1 MNRPNRGMVTLATP
15 ALQLTPADHA
25 RFIEVPFELPAG
37 AEALVV
43 TCSVAG
49 QDRAGTFVD
58 LGLCDPE
65 RVRGWSGGARSE
77 LVLSAEWTT
86 PGYLPG
92 PLQPGRWQVL
102 IASNR
107 IPAASVQIA
116 LSIVYQPGRSLTTV
130 TQQPESRWLRGD
142 LHMHSVHSDGE
153 YALGEVFKLCEAAG
167 LDFISVTDHNT
178 ISQNLVPAPATALIR
193 IPGVELTTYR
203 GHSNLLGVAAPIND
217 FRVRSQAELEQR
229 LHYARQQGARIVLN
243 HPFDPGCGWEWDWTI
258 DYDWFEVWNGPWRSI
273 NQQALDWWHAQLVSG
288 RRLVAVA
295 GSDTHRPHQYVKH
308 GYPCSWVY
316 SASPTADAILDAI
329 DQGHLVLSYAPDGPR
344 IELRYGAWMV
354 GDLVPAS
361 AQLCDLQLQ
370 VTQLLPQDVVK
381 LISEQGVEHELT
393 ISPGETDIEH
403 RWPAA
408 ARRFGRV
415 EVWRFFPQVQQ
426 MLIAALSN
434 PIYFA

>member
-1 MNRPNRGMVTLATP
+1 MDRLNSGMVTLATP

-25 RFIEVPFELPAG
+25 RFIEIPFELPAG

-49 QDRAGTFVD
+49 QDRAGTYVD
-58 LGLCDPE
+58 LGLCDPQ

-77 LVLSAEWTT
+77 LVISAEWTT

-92 PLQPGRWQVL
+92 PLEPGRWNVL

-107 IPAASVQIA
+107 IPAAGVQVA
-116 LSIVYQPGRSLTTV
+116 LAIKYQPRRSHSTATDRLAAG
-130 TQQPESRWLRGD
+130 WLRGD

-153 YALGEVFKLCEAAG
+153 YTLGEVFKLCEATG

-178 ISQNLVPAPATALIR
+178 ISQNLVPAPPTELIR

-203 GHSNLLGVAAPIND
+203 GHSNLLGIAAPVDD

-229 LHYARQQGARIVLN
+229 LSHARQQGARIVLN
-243 HPFDPGCGWEWDWTI
+243 HPFDPGCGWEWDWAI
-258 DYDWFEVWNGPWRSI
+258 DYDWLEVWNGPWRAV
-273 NQQALDWWHAQLVSG
+273 NQQALDWWHAQLVGG

-316 SASPTADAILDAI
+316 SASRTAEAILAAI

-344 IELRYGAWMV
+344 IELRCGDWMV
-354 GDLVPAS
+354 GDVVPA
-361 AQLCDLQLQ
+361 QDQRPTLDLQ
-370 VTQLLPQDVVK
+370 VTQLQPQDLVK
-381 LISEQGVEHELT
+381 LISEHGIEQELT
-393 ISPGETDIEH
+393 VGAGETLLTQ
-403 RWPAA
+403 RWNTAGQ
-408 ARRFGRV
+408 RFCRV

-426 MLIAALSN
+426 MLVAALSN